1 MNVELSQE
9 QLSTEYWYLRD
20 KKKRV
25 INLPQ
30 PLTSLADTHAH
41 LTVFQKTDPAEALV
55 RAALAGLRFLVMPL
69 DPTEDV
75 KDVPAFL
82 TWWDEIKEHARAM
95 LEQLEKIG
103 IAISS
108 AKNLF
113 DELYFLAGIHPY
125 GAQIWL
131 DDASAHER
139 LDMLLA
145 HPHCLGIGEI
155 GLDFGPY
162 NELPQEVQLETF
174 HQQLRMAH
182 EYNLP
187 VELHL
192 RDGENDSLGHDLALQ
207 LLRKEGVP
215 QAGCDLHCFTS
226 GPEVMKPFVEL
237 GCHIAFGGAA
247 TFKRSDDIRAAFL
260 ACPDELLLS
269 ETDCPYMAPTP
280 LRGME
285 CEPAMVALT
294 IDFLAEQRELA
305 GVSSRAETYRNFW
318 CNAHRFFGLTF

>member
-9 QLSTEYWYLRD
+9 QLSAEYWCLRD

-30 PLTSLADTHAH
+30 PLAALADTHGH
-41 LTVFQKTDPAEALV
+41 LTVFRQTDPVEALV
-55 RAALAGLRFLVMPL
+55 RAALAGLRLLVVPL

-75 KDVPAFL
+75 KDVSAFL
-82 TWWDEIKEHARAM
+82 NWWDEIREHAHAM
-95 LEQLEKIG
+95 LEQLAEIG
-103 IAISS
+103 IATSDD
-108 AKNLF
+108 KDLL
-113 DELYFLAGIHPY
+113 DKLYFIAGIHPY

-145 HPHCLGIGEI
+145 NPYCLGMGEI

-162 NELPQEVQLETF
+162 HELSADVQIETF
-174 HQQLRMAH
+174 RQQLRMAH
-182 EYNLP
+182 EHNLP

-226 GPEVMKPFVEL
+226 GPEIMKPFVEL

-247 TFKRSDDIRAAFL
+247 TFKRSDDIRAAFF

-285 CEPAMVALT
+285 CEPAMAALT

-305 GVSSRAETYRNFW
+305 GISSCEETYRNFW
-318 CNAHRFFGLTF
+318 HNAHDFFGLTL